1 MQCLH
6 LGEFLTKKIV
16 FYSIWLILYINIC
29 EPATVERGLFDPSEI
44 KPKPVQDSA
53 AMSTKDGQRQ
63 TQSAPA
69 SEGRTA
75 FVATIEAHKNMG
87 NVIFIGGC

>member
-1 MQCLH
+1 
-6 LGEFLTKKIV
+6 
-16 FYSIWLILYINIC
+16 
-29 EPATVERGLFDPSEI
+29 
-44 KPKPVQDSA
+44 
-53 AMSTKDGQRQ
+53 MSTKDGQRQ